1 MQHLSLKNEC
11 TERSTQL
18 RNQVAWP
25 MKGHHPRKQ
34 LQNLGEIHS
43 WETLSVLYINCLAP
57 TFKRVEIRNLSQLK
71 AELKLRT
78 CLI

>member
-1 MQHLSLKNEC
+1 MYR
-11 TERSTQL
+11 TFYATQEPGGL
-18 RNQVAWP
+18 AY

-57 TFKRVEIRNLSQLK
+57 MFKRVEIRNLSQLK